1 MAGWGAL
8 RLEVA
13 PLRRVRV
20 GILFGGRSGEHEVS
34 LASARSVLAALDP
47 ERFEPILI
55 GITRNGR
62 WLRPADAKAA
72 LTGGADAAGGDSPLL
87 AAALPS
93 SVSVAEGLD
102 GTGVDVV
109 FPVLHGPNG
118 EDGTIQGFLELAGV
132 PYVGAGVLGSALA
145 MDKGAMKD
153 AFRTHG
159 LPTPEYEVVRRGQWE
174 ADREEVATHLE
185 RRFGL
190 PCFIKPCNLGSS
202 VGISKARDRGELAVA
217 MDLAASYDR
226 RILVEAFV
234 PQAREIECSVLGND
248 DPIAS
253 LPGEAI
259 PAGEWYD
266 YRAKYEDEGLR
277 LEIPARLAPGVADR
291 IQALAVRV
299 FEALDLAGM
308 ARVDFFLRRDTGDLL
323 VNEANTI
330 PGFTPTSMYPK
341 MWEASG
347 LPYRDLVSRLI
358 ELALERAEDRAR
370 RRFDR

>member
-1 MAGWGAL
+1 MGRGA
-8 RLEVA
+8 A
-13 PLRRVRV
+13 PLGRMRV

-47 ERFEPILI
+47 ERFEPVLI
-55 GITRNGR
+55 GITRSGR
-62 WLRPADAKAA
+62 WLRPADA
-72 LTGGADAAGGDSPLL
+72 
-87 AAALPS
+87 AAALQAGPDAAAGTP
-93 SVSVAEGLD
+93 VALTPAPDAASALPAPFAGAAEAAA
-102 GTGVDVV
+102 VDVV

-153 AFRTHG
+153 AFRAHG
-159 LPTPEYEVVRRGQWE
+159 LPTPAYELVRRGDWE
-174 ADREEVATHLE
+174 ADPEGVMDALE
-185 RRFGL
+185 RALGL
-190 PCFIKPCNLGSS
+190 PCFVKPCNLGSS
-202 VGISKARDRGELAVA
+202 VGISKAHDRGELRAA
-217 MDLAASYDR
+217 LGLAASYDR
-226 RILVEAFV
+226 RIIVEAFV
-234 PQAREIECSVLGND
+234 PSAREIECSVLGND
-248 DPIAS
+248 RPVAS

-259 PAGEWYD
+259 PPGEFYD
-266 YRAKYEDEGLR
+266 YRAKYEDERLR
-277 LEIPARLAPGVADR
+277 LEVPAQLPPGVAGR
-291 IQALAVRV
+291 IQEMAVRV

-308 ARVDFFLRRDTGDLL
+308 ARVDFFVRRDTGELF

-347 LPYRDLVSRLI
+347 LPYRELVSRLI
-358 ELALERAEDRAR
+358 DLALERAADRAN

>member
-1 MAGWGAL
+1 
-8 RLEVA
+8 
-13 PLRRVRV
+13 LRRVRV

-47 ERFEPILI
+47 QRFDPVLI
-55 GITRNGR
+55 GITRSGR
-62 WLRPADAKAA
+62 WLRPAAAAAA
-72 LTGGADAAGGDSPLL
+72 LTAGPE
-87 AAALPS
+87 APAEETALTSAPPA
-93 SVSVAEGLD
+93 SVSIAEGLD

-153 AFRTHG
+153 AFRSHG
-159 LPTPEYEVVRRGQWE
+159 LPTARYEIIRRGRWE
-174 ADREEVATHLE
+174 AEREAVLSHLE
-185 RRFGL
+185 ATFGL
-190 PCFIKPCNLGSS
+190 PCFVKPCNLGSS

-226 RILVEAFV
+226 RILVEVFV
-234 PQAREIECSVLGND
+234 PNAREVECSVLGND
-248 DPIAS
+248 EPVAS
-253 LPGEAI
+253 LPGEAV
-259 PAGEWYD
+259 PPGDWYD
-266 YRAKYEDEGLR
+266 YSAKYEDQRLR
-277 LEIPARLAPGVADR
+277 LDVPARLEPGVAAQ
-291 IQALAVRV
+291 IQSLAVRV
-299 FEALDLAGM
+299 FEVLDLAGM
-308 ARVDFFLRRDTGDLL
+308 ARVDFFLRRDTGELL

-347 LPYRDLVSRLI
+347 LPYRDLVTRLI
-358 ELALERAEDRAR
+358 DLALERADDRAR

>member
-1 MAGWGAL
+1 M
-8 RLEVA
+8 
-13 PLRRVRV
+13 RRVRV
-20 GILFGGRSGEHEVS
+20 GIIFGGRSGEHEVS
-34 LASARSVLAALDP
+34 LASARSILAALDP
-47 ERFEPILI
+47 ARYEPVLI
-55 GITRNGR
+55 GITRGGR
-62 WLRPADAKAA
+62 WLRPADASAA
-72 LTGGADAAGGDSPLL
+72 LTPGTDGVADS
-87 AAALPS
+87 AALMAAPPS
-93 SVSVAEGLD
+93 SVSIAEGLD

-153 AFRTHG
+153 AFRSHG
-159 LPTPEYEVVRRGQWE
+159 LPTARYEIVRRGQWE
-174 ADREEVATHLE
+174 AEREGVLSRLE
-185 RRFGL
+185 AAFGL
-190 PCFIKPCNLGSS
+190 PCFVKPCNLGSS

-234 PQAREIECSVLGND
+234 PGAREVECSVLGND
-248 DPIAS
+248 EPVAS

-259 PAGEWYD
+259 PPGDWYD
-266 YRAKYEDEGLR
+266 YTAKYEDQRLR
-277 LEIPARLAPGVADR
+277 LEVPARLPSGVAAQV
-291 IQALAVRV
+291 QALAVRV
-299 FEALDLAGM
+299 FEVLDLAGM
-308 ARVDFFLRRDTGDLL
+308 ARVDFFLRRDTGELL

-347 LPYRDLVSRLI
+347 LPYRELVSRLI
-358 ELALERAEDRAR
+358 DLALERSEDRAR

>member
-174 ADREEVATHLE
+174 ADREEVAAHLE